1 MRAFVGLGS
10 NLGDG
15 PAMVRAALAEID
27 QQDSIHVV
35 RVSSLYRTAA
45 WGCTDQPDFTNA
57 VAELETGLSPEDLL
71 AVLLDTEL
79 RLGRERNSIRWSP
92 RIIDIDLLCCGQY
105 VSRGPNLELPHPR
118 MHLRAFV
125 LAPLLE
131 LDSDLVIPGIGSVRT
146 CLDRLETQGIQR
158 LEN

>member
-15 PAMVRAALAEID
+15 PGMVRAAVAEMD
-27 QQDSIHVV
+27 RHDSIHVV
-35 RVSSLYRTAA
+35 RVSSLYRSAA
-45 WGCTDQPDFTNA
+45 WGRADQPDFTNA
-57 VAELETGLSPEDLL
+57 VAELETGLSPQDLL

-79 RLGRERNSIRWSP
+79 HLGRERNSVRWSP

-105 VSRGPNLELPHPR
+105 VSRRPDLELPHPR

-125 LAPLLE
+125 LVPLLE
-131 LDSDLVIPGIGSVRT
+131 LDPDLVIPGIGSVRS
-146 CLDRLETQGIQR
+146 CLDRLETQDIQR